1 MSNDRFLECLNFV
14 LRVEGGFSND
24 KDDRGGPTN
33 YGITQR
39 TYDAWRLKHNYPI
52 RHVRYIEMWE
62 VRSIYDEGYWEPVK
76 CRLLGSPMDLV
87 MFDSAI
93 QHGPGR
99 AAKFLQETVGTTQDG
114 KIGPMTLTALTTYE
128 QTHGRRETIQAF
140 MKIREAFYAQI
151 IANDVSQEA
160 NKRGWA
166 NRLCKLMDIVKA
178 TV

>member
-1 MSNDRFLECLNFV
+1 MTDSFGDCLDYI
-14 LRVEGGFSND
+14 LLAEGGYSNR
-24 KDDRGGPTN
+24 KADRGGPTN
-33 YGITQR
+33 YGVTQHN
-39 TYDAWRLKHNYPI
+39 YDAWLLKHRHPV
-52 RHVRYIEMWE
+52 RHVKYIEMWE

-99 AAKFLQETVGTTQDG
+99 AAMMLQEAVGTTQDG
-114 KIGPMTLTALTTYE
+114 KIGPKTLTALTTSE
-128 QTHGRRETIQAF
+128 KRIGRRETIQAF

-151 IANDVSQEA
+151 IANDPTQEE

-166 NRLCKLMDIVKA
+166 NRVRKLMAVVKA